1 MCLFQLPI
9 ENDDLN
15 TLATNEVQNYN
26 QVYML
31 KQMWFVDSISHNFE
45 CNSTQLITSCKLK
58 NPLCLQL
65 SRMGNLV
72 LQ

>member
-9 ENDDLN
+9 ENGDLS
-15 TLATNEVQNYN
+15 TLATNEVPKYN
-26 QVYML
+26 QAYML
-31 KQMWFVDSISHNFE
+31 KQMWFVDFE
-45 CNSTQLITSCKLK
+45 CNSTHLITSCKFK

-65 SRMGNLV
+65 STMDNLV